1 MRTWIL
7 PATIMVL
14 ALLSLVVLS
23 SIAPTLAPR
32 QAVFFLL
39 GGAVFYAASSIS
51 FSRYQQSHWLGFWT
65 TIALLILTQVLGQVT
80 RSTTSWFTIG
90 GLFAVQPSQ
99 LAVPLVGLS
108 AAVTAARLHMSAL
121 LSVGKYLLLIG
132 VPTLL
137 ILTEPDLGTTVIF
150 VGGMLSILW
159 LAPTR
164 LAHLLGL
171 VAAGLILIFISWQF
185 LAPYQQARISS
196 FVSSEDPR
204 GAGYN
209 ARQSLIAVGS
219 GGVWGRGL
227 GQGVQ
232 SHLRFLPE
240 RQTDFI
246 FASLAEE
253 FGLLGSL
260 LVLSLYAAVVFTL
273 VRTGVYSD
281 HPAAQ
286 YFCLAMATALFLQI
300 MVNIGMNTGIMPITG
315 ITLPLLSY
323 GGSSV
328 IATCG
333 MLGIVQ
339 GIVRQMPKSQAV
351 LIS

>member
-1 MRTWIL
+1 ML
-7 PATIMVL
+7 VL
-14 ALLSLVVLS
+14 ALLSLLVLS
-23 SIAPTLAPR
+23 SIAPALAPR

-39 GGAVFYAASSIS
+39 GAATFYAAAS
-51 FSRYQQSHWLGFWT
+51 FSWSRYEQTHWLGYGT
-65 TIALLILTQVLGQVT
+65 TIGLLILTQVLGQVT
-80 RSTTSWFTIG
+80 RSTTSWFSIG
-90 GLFAVQPSQ
+90 GIFAVQPSQ
-99 LAVPLVGLS
+99 LAVPLVGL
-108 AAVTAARLHMSAL
+108 TAAAL
-121 LSVGKYLLLIG
+121 AARYKMQQFSSILKLLIVIG
-132 VPTLL
+132 IPTLL
-137 ILTEPDLGTTVIF
+137 IVTEPDLGTTLIF
-150 VGGMLSILW
+150 VGGMTSILW
-159 LAPTR
+159 LSPTR
-164 LAHLLGL
+164 LLHLGSLA
-171 VAAGLILIFISWQF
+171 AAGVAVLILGWQL
-185 LAPYQQARISS
+185 LAPYQQARITS
-196 FVSSEDPR
+196 FISPSDPT

-219 GGVWGRGL
+219 GGLWGRGL

-260 LVLSLYAAVVFTL
+260 LVLALYCVLVFTL
-273 VRTGVYSD
+273 IRTGFHAETTS
-281 HPAAQ
+281 AQ
-286 YFCLAMATALFLQI
+286 YYCFAMATALFLQI
-300 MVNIGMNTGIMPITG
+300 LVNIGMNAGLMPITG

-339 GIVRQMPKSQAV
+339 AIIQQTQKPHAS
-351 LIS
+351 LIH